1 MLSRRTVCCA
11 HDAHASPCDAFG
23 SKGADSYALGNGYFA
38 FTQFSV
44 LFAKRCPIFCM
55 IILAGRDQIV
65 SEAALHSELSD
76 LECKGEEEMVIVR
89 FFFVV
94 RSSPRGVSL

>member
-1 MLSRRTVCCA
+1 
-11 HDAHASPCDAFG
+11 
-23 SKGADSYALGNGYFA
+23 
-38 FTQFSV
+38 
-44 LFAKRCPIFCM
+44 M